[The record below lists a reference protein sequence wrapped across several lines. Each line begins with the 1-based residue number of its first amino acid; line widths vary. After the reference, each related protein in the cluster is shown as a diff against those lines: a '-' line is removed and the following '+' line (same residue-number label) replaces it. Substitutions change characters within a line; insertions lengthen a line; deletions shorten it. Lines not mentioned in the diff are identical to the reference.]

1 MFKLTSVQV
10 NANENTMKYW
20 FTCIRLA
27 IPQEGGAV
35 GILGHCWWL
44 CKSGEGIQE
53 CSLAEMSQVMYM
65 CPL

>member
-1 MFKLTSVQV
+1 
-10 NANENTMKYW
+10 MKYW